1 MDYKKLQELN
11 NKLLKKLGE
20 KALKDSKT
28 RCPILQEFYNYPQ
41 VDIYGNPE
49 CESILKY
56 AFDKA
61 MEDMK
66 NDIFDKAFSESDCTT
81 SATKSEM
88 NEDAIKE
95 MMETL
100 KKEKIK
106 PGIIEIL
113 VTKFVKGDDCQIL
126 HDKYLCMNAKTYQLI
141 KDKKVEIIKST
152 PFGIPVFEG
161 EEADERYKKY
171 FAEGLNIKEFSNI
184 GLFGMKGDDDENG

>member
-1 MDYKKLQELN
+1 MDYKKIQELN
-11 NKLLKKLGE
+11 NKILSKIGE
-20 KALKDSKT
+20 KVLQESKKKT
-28 RCPILQEFYNYPQ
+28 PILPEEYNYPQ
-41 VDIYGNPE
+41 INLGQPVHN
-49 CESILKY
+49 LLRY

-66 NDIFDKAFSESDCTT
+66 TDIFDKAFSESNCTT
-81 SATKSEM
+81 SATTTEL

-126 HDKYLCMNAKTYQLI
+126 HEKYLCMNAKTYQLI

-171 FAEGLNIKEFSNI
+171 FCEGINKI
-184 GLFGMKGDDDENG
+184 GFDKYRLFKPK